1 MKIFYID
8 PNNDTPQINYPFIES
23 LKNSDVIEIDFY
35 TSYNRF
41 GTKYY
46 DKYYNIKP
54 HYHFFS
60 LANMIKKR
68 KIRRIIKFISYPFY
82 NIRFL
87 YKVLKNKPDIIHY
100 NWFPVPIIDW
110 FFITLFKLLKIKIIL
125 TQHNYFQH
133 GKLKLRIFEKRI
145 INSVDKI
152 ICLSEFV
159 KNQFYENGYKHVIKI
174 NHGNCYESETS
185 RFKSNLSVK
194 NEKTSFN
201 ILFIG
206 AIKPYKGI
214 ELLLL
219 AMNDLINVHKC
230 TDIYLHIAGY
240 CEHKYFNRIKFNI
253 NKYNIDN
260 HVIITRSFLIY
271 EQMFEYVNNCDC
283 GILPYIES
291 TQSGL
296 PYIFYSFNKPI
307 IITNVGGL
315 PEQTSDKIGIITLPK
330 PKELSQSILNMK
342 TSIEKGKYNPKDF
355 SVFLSD
361 NSWDKTINS
370 YVSLYKEILK

>member
-8 PNNDTPQINYPFIES
+8 PNNDTPQINYPLVKALQLKRRINIYFI
-23 LKNSDVIEIDFY
+23 
-35 TSYNRF
+35 TSFNRF
-41 GTKYY
+41 GSRYY
-46 DKYYNIKP
+46 HHEYKIYPIYL
-54 HYHFFS
+54 FFKFENKIS
-60 LANMIKKR
+60 NQ
-68 KIRRIIKFISYPFY
+68 KIRRILKIITFPFN
-82 NIRFL
+82 NIIL
-87 YKVLKNKPDIIHY
+87 LKKVIRNKPDIIHY
-100 NWFPVPIIDW
+100 NWLLIPLVD
-110 FFITLFKLLKIKIIL
+110 FIFIKIYKLLQIKIVL
-125 TQHNYFQH
+125 TQHNYIQH
-133 GKLKLRIFEKRI
+133 NKNNLRSFEKYI
-145 INSVDKI
+145 FNSVDKI
-152 ICLSEFV
+152 VCLSEFV
-159 KNQFYENGYKHVIKI
+159 KTQFYVNGYKNVTKI
-174 NHGNCYESETS
+174 GHGNCYESEIS
-185 RFKSNLSVK
+185 KFKSNLSVK

-230 TDIYLHIAGY
+230 TDIYLYIAGY

-260 HVIITRSFLIY
+260 HVIITRSFLNY

-283 GILPYIES
+283 GILPYIEA

-296 PYIFYSFNKPI
+296 PYIFYSFKKPI

-315 PEQTSDKIGIITLPK
+315 PEQTSDKISIVTLPK
-330 PKELSQSILNMK
+330 QKELSQSILNMK